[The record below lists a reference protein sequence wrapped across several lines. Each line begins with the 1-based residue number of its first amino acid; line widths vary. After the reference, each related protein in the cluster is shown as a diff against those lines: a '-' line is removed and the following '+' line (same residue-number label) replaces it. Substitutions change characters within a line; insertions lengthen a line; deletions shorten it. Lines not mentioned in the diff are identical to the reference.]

1 MTNHYFLLSNEEMNS
16 SGYNTLQMGDVIF
29 VQRTGYK
36 HFGLYLSPERVI
48 HFAPDNS
55 KKKPY
60 VHEAPMHEFL
70 RGAAKC
76 QKVIL
81 PESRA
86 KRALTIRFIRKY
98 ITALAKEALIP
109 PPLRLVF
116 RHMPMFCHTPD
127 IENCIKS
134 WSNITVY
141 SGKECIERARK
152 RINMEAEEMLSS
164 IGLRHFQDYR
174 LADNN
179 CETFALWCKT
189 GTNVSL
195 QAAYYPTMMVNGIG
209 HLFIG

>member
-1 MTNHYFLLSNEEMNS
+1 MTNHYFLLPNEEVNS
-16 SGYNTLQMGDVIF
+16 YGDETLQIGDVIF
-29 VQRTGYK
+29 VQRIGYK
-36 HFGLYLSPERVI
+36 HFGIYLSPERVI
-48 HFAPDNS
+48 HFASDNS

-70 RGAAKC
+70 GGTSKC

-81 PESRA
+81 PENRTR
-86 KRALTIRFIRKY
+86 RALIIRFIRKY

-109 PPLRLVF
+109 PPLRLAF
-116 RHMPMFCHTPD
+116 RRMPMFCHTPD
-127 IENCIKS
+127 IEDCIKS
-134 WSNITVY
+134 WENITVY

-164 IGLRHFQDYR
+164 IGVQNLQDYR

-189 GTNVSL
+189 GTNISL

-209 HLFIG
+209 NLFI